1 MRYTRT
7 LKEALTDKAVLLT
20 LLSRISNHCN
30 DAALGDRLKIQKL
43 TFLFCYRLFQ
53 RRIKALNYTFFT
65 YRWGPFTKDLYE
77 AEADFEQAGLMQ
89 RDGMWY
95 SLTERGQMWGDSLYG
110 ALTNDIDNSDIVQV
124 MDSVIAEYAGVT
136 TGYLLDHTH
145 AMSVVP
151 IGWQEE
157 ERLDEL
163 PYHLDLTGVLEE
175 EEATAFIEIERGLL
189 DSFAMMLNQSS
200 SLLESTAQ

>member
-1 MRYTRT
+1 MRYART
-7 LKEALTDKAVLLT
+7 SEEALTDKAVLLI
-20 LLSRISNHCN
+20 LLSRISGHNKT
-30 DAALGDRLKIQKL
+30 ASLGDRLKIQNL

-53 RRIKALNYTFFT
+53 QRIKALNYTFFT
-65 YRWGPFTKDLYE
+65 YRWGPFSKDIYE

-89 RDGMWY
+89 RDGQQY
-95 SLTERGQMWGDSLYG
+95 SLTDIGKMWGNSLYD
-110 ALTNDIDNSDIVQV
+110 ALAADTDNRDIVKV
-124 MDSVIAEYAGVT
+124 MDSVVAEYADGT
-136 TGYLLDHTH
+136 TGHLVACTH

-175 EEATAFIEIERGLL
+175 NESTAIVEIERGLL
-189 DSFAMMLNQSS
+189 DSFAMALSRSS
-200 SLLESTAQ
+200 SMLESAFR